1 MLTNKRLLM
10 MAALLASS
18 SAVEL
23 DATERDVLKIKAD
36 FESIGSSELLTED
49 DYRIQID
56 RIALPSGD
64 IEMRP
69 RSEDDLERI
78 LAQLERP
85 TIDITPGL
93 TAEPEETELVL
104 ANARFEGRVFDTSGD
119 RLPVDGLGIAG
130 ELPLNVRVVRTG
142 EAARPLDVQFEVPTR
157 FFDGVD
163 WGWS

>member
-1 MLTNKRLLM
+1 MVSNKRLLM
-10 MAALLASS
+10 MAALLATS

-23 DATERDVLKIKAD
+23 DATERDVFKIKAD
-36 FESIGSSELLTED
+36 FESLGSNELLTDD

-64 IEMRP
+64 LEVRP
-69 RSEDDLERI
+69 RSEDDLDRI

-104 ANARFEGRVFDTSGD
+104 ANARFEGRVFDQSGD
-119 RLPVDGLGIAG
+119 RLPADGLGIAG

-142 EAARPLDVQFEVPTR
+142 DALRPLDVQFEVPTR

-163 WGWS
+163 WAWS

>member
-1 MLTNKRLLM
+1 MHTNKRLLM

-18 SAVEL
+18 SAVEI
-23 DATERDVLKIKAD
+23 DATEQDMLKIHAD
-36 FESIGSSELLTED
+36 FEALGSNELVTDE

-64 IEMRP
+64 MQVRP
-69 RSEDDLERI
+69 RSQDDLDRI

-93 TAEPEETELVL
+93 TSEPESTELTLV
-104 ANARFEGRVFDTSGD
+104 NARFEGRVFDASGE

-130 ELPLNVRVVRTG
+130 EVPLNVRVVRTG
-142 EAARPLDVQFEVPTR
+142 ESNRPVDVQFEVPTR
-157 FFDGVD
+157 FFNGVD
-163 WGWS
+163 WAWS